1 MREFTSLDL
10 TSAGIAKVRTLK
22 DVAFSTIC
30 PLLAVAVEAKA
41 SAYWGG
47 RRSSGVSIGTIILG
61 TMAFGKMQTIRGAF
75 GSHVM
80 GKITKLAVDA
90 LPVFHEIFTESNL
103 VGIMDVAATGTF
115 GA

>member
-22 DVAFSTIC
+22 NVAFSTIR
-30 PLLAVAVEAKA
+30 PLLAVAIEAEA
-41 SAYWGG
+41 SAYRSSG
-47 RRSSGVSIGTIILG
+47 RSSGVSIGTIILG
-61 TMAFGKMQTIRGAF
+61 TMTFGEMQAVGGAF

-80 GKITKLAVDA
+80 GKITELAVDT
-90 LPVFHEIFTESNL
+90 LPVFQEIFTESNL
-103 VGIMDVAATGTF
+103 VWIVNVAAPRAF

>member
-22 DVAFSTIC
+22 NVTFSTTC
-30 PLLAVAVEAKA
+30 PFIAVAIEAEA
-41 SAYWGG
+41 SAHWSSWG
-47 RRSSGVSIGTIILG
+47 RSGVSIRTIILG
-61 TMAFGKMQTIRGAF
+61 TMAFGEMQAVGSAL

-80 GKITKLAVDA
+80 GKITKLAVDT
-90 LPVFHEIFTESNL
+90 LSVFQNIFTESNL
-103 VGIMDVAATGTF
+103 VGIVNVAATRAF